1 MIVPNSEVYIL
12 KNVPLE
18 PSFDHTIWFDSADQQ
33 ATAFTTYALAFYF
46 NKVSYQRYPRPY
58 ITLDKTAD
66 ELFDCNY
73 MMFRNT
79 AYGTKWFYAFITQ
92 VEYISN
98 TTSRIYYSIDP
109 MQTYL
114 FDVNVGQCF
123 VEREHAMSDA
133 IGDNLIPESF
143 ELGEYKYQEYAL
155 SNNIFAKT
163 TYAIRVMTT
172 CTAIQNDDGSWVI
185 SRYGG
190 GTVRTGIYTG
200 VNYHYFRYDPNN
212 PQKCVN
218 DCNSMLKAITEATGY
233 GGEDAILSIS
243 IVPYAFCTSIDA
255 LVKDLADPPAGY
267 DYVFDSWSGSFDGYT
282 PKNNK
287 LYTEPFC
294 GVYVDNLQGNAARYA
309 YEYFTDRKPH
319 FEIIGTDN
327 GNLEVVSI
335 PHNYKGLPSCYAE
348 SLTLANFPQ
357 CSWNIDTYRA
367 WLVQNRAT
375 IGAGI
380 LNSSLQFAGS
390 LAAGLAT
397 AGAAGIAAG
406 GIGATTQE
414 ALTWGSKIV
423 PFPNQQNAARAAAIE
438 QSSPGMAFPSTSGIV
453 STVINT
459 VAAVKT
465 AELQPN
471 HAKGQST
478 NSIWA
483 AIGKQGFHYYNYRIQ
498 GQFARI
504 IDDFF
509 SMFGY
514 KTNRL
519 KVPNRNGRKAW
530 NYVKTCGCTL
540 TGSAPA
546 DVTAALVQIYDR
558 GITFWRCIDL
568 STGNPFNRVGNYSL
582 DNSL

>member
-1 MIVPNSEVYIL
+1 MILPDSDVYIL

-18 PSFDHTIWFDSADQQ
+18 PSFDHTIWFDSPEQQ

-46 NKVSYQRYPRPY
+46 DKVSYQRYPRPY

-123 VEREHAMSDA
+123 VEREHAMTDA
-133 IGDNLIPESF
+133 IGDNLNPESF
-143 ELGEYKYQEYAL
+143 ELGEYVYDADYFP
-155 SNNIFAKT
+155 NIFLKT
-163 TYAIRVMTT
+163 NYVICILATWKATYKNN
-172 CTAIQNDDGSWVI
+172 QWVI
-185 SRYGG
+185 EDATTGG
-190 GTVRTGIYTG
+190 VGGVDSGIYTG
-200 VNYHYFRYDPNN
+200 LTKNLCKYDPAN
-212 PQKCVN
+212 P
-218 DCNSMLKAITEATGY
+218 KACAQQANAIIEAATKANKADGIVSITMYPKFFMNWSITGDLATGLVP
-233 GGEDAILSIS
+233 DTVDSI
-243 IVPYAFCTSIDA
+243 PAFT
-255 LVKDLADPPAGY
+255 GT
-267 DYVFDSWSGSFDGYT
+267 FDGYK

-287 LYTEPFC
+287 LYTAPFC
-294 GVYVDNLQGNAARYA
+294 GVYVDNLQGNAANYA
-309 YEYFTDRKPH
+309 YEYFTDRKPM
-319 FEIIGTDN
+319 FNIVGAVN
-327 GNLEVVSI
+327 GNLECASI
-335 PHNYKGLPSCYAE
+335 PINYKGLPTNFQE
-348 SLTLANFPQ
+348 SLLMGGFPQ
-357 CSWNIDTYRA
+357 CAWNVDTFKA
-367 WLVQNRAT
+367 WIAQNKYA
-375 IGAGI
+375 
-380 LNSSLQFAGS
+380 
-390 LAAGLAT
+390 
-397 AGAAGIAAG
+397 IAAG
-406 GIGATTQE
+406 VATTAIDTVKQV
-414 ALTWGSKIV
+414 AL
-423 PFPNQQNAARAAAIE
+423 AATGV
-438 QSSPGMAFPSTSGIV
+438 GMAGEVAGMSAAMTGAGSAQTIQAVGQYANAYQNMQNV
-453 STVINT
+453 SYNAQGDVLNKTINL
-459 VAAVKT
+459 VAQVKT
-465 AELQPN
+465 ASTQPN
-471 HAKGQST
+471 HARGQQS
-478 NSIWA
+478 SSVFCA
-483 AIGKQGFHYYNYRIQ
+483 MGYQGFHYMPYRIQ

-568 STGNPFNRVGNYSL
+568 SAGNPFTRVGNYSL

>member
-1 MIVPNSEVYIL
+1 MILPDSDVYIL

-18 PSFDHTIWFDSADQQ
+18 PSFDHTIWFDSPEQQ

-46 NKVSYQRYPRPY
+46 DKVSYQRYPRPY

-123 VEREHAMSDA
+123 VEREHAMTDA
-133 IGDNLIPESF
+133 IGDNLNPESF
-143 ELGEYKYQEYAL
+143 ELGEYVYDADYFP
-155 SNNIFAKT
+155 NIFLKSNYVICILATWKA
-163 TYAIRVMTT
+163 TYKNN
-172 CTAIQNDDGSWVI
+172 QWVI
-185 SRYGG
+185 EDATTGG
-190 GTVRTGIYTG
+190 VGGVDSGIYTG
-200 VNYHYFRYDPNN
+200 LTKNLCKYDLAN
-212 PQKCVN
+212 PKACVQQAN
-218 DCNSMLKAITEATGY
+218 AIIEAATKANKADGIVSITMYPKFFMNWSITGDLATGLVP
-233 GGEDAILSIS
+233 DTVDSI
-243 IVPYAFCTSIDA
+243 PAFT
-255 LVKDLADPPAGY
+255 GT
-267 DYVFDSWSGSFDGYT
+267 FDGYK

-287 LYTEPFC
+287 LYTAPFC
-294 GVYVDNLQGNAARYA
+294 GVYVDNLQGNAANYA
-309 YEYFTDRKPH
+309 YEYFTDRKPT
-319 FEIIGTDN
+319 FNIVGAVN
-327 GNLEVVSI
+327 GNLECASI
-335 PHNYKGLPSCYAE
+335 PVNYKGLPTNFQE
-348 SLTLANFPQ
+348 SLLMGGFPQ
-357 CSWNIDTYRA
+357 CAWNVDTFKA
-367 WLVQNRAT
+367 WIAQNKYA
-375 IGAGI
+375 
-380 LNSSLQFAGS
+380 
-390 LAAGLAT
+390 
-397 AGAAGIAAG
+397 IAAG
-406 GIGATTQE
+406 VATTTIDTVKQV
-414 ALTWGSKIV
+414 AL
-423 PFPNQQNAARAAAIE
+423 AATGV
-438 QSSPGMAFPSTSGIV
+438 GMAGEVAGMSAAMTGAGSAQTIQAVGQYANAYQNMQNV
-453 STVINT
+453 SYNAQGDVLNKTINL
-459 VAAVKT
+459 VAQVKT
-465 AELQPN
+465 ASTQPN
-471 HAKGQST
+471 HARGQQS
-478 NSIWA
+478 SSVFCA
-483 AIGKQGFHYYNYRIQ
+483 MGYQGFHYMPYRIQ

-509 SMFGY
+509 SMYGY

-568 STGNPFNRVGNYSL
+568 STGNPFTRVGNYSL

>member
-1 MIVPNSEVYIL
+1 MIVPNSEVFIL

-18 PSFDHTIWFDSADQQ
+18 PSFDHTIWFDSPEQQ

-46 NKVSYQRYPRPY
+46 DKVSYQRYPRPY

-123 VEREHAMSDA
+123 VEREHAMTDA
-133 IGDNLIPESF
+133 IGDNLNPESF
-143 ELGEYKYQEYAL
+143 ELGEYVYDADYFP
-155 SNNIFAKT
+155 NIFLKT
-163 TYAIRVMTT
+163 NYVICILATWKATYKNN
-172 CTAIQNDDGSWVI
+172 QWVI
-185 SRYGG
+185 EDATTGG
-190 GTVRTGIYTG
+190 VGGVDSGIYTG
-200 VNYHYFRYDPNN
+200 LTKNLCEYDLAN
-212 PQKCVN
+212 P
-218 DCNSMLKAITEATGY
+218 KACAQQANAIIEAATKANKADGIVSITMYPKFFMNWSITGDLATGLVP
-233 GGEDAILSIS
+233 DTVDSI
-243 IVPYAFCTSIDA
+243 PAFT
-255 LVKDLADPPAGY
+255 GT
-267 DYVFDSWSGSFDGYT
+267 FDGYK

-287 LYTEPFC
+287 LYTAPFC
-294 GVYVDNLQGNAARYA
+294 GVYVDNLQGNAANYA
-309 YEYFTDRKPH
+309 YEYFTARKPM
-319 FEIIGTDN
+319 FNIVGAVN
-327 GNLEVVSI
+327 GNLECASI
-335 PHNYKGLPSCYAE
+335 PINYKGLPTNFQE
-348 SLTLANFPQ
+348 SLLMGGFPQ
-357 CSWNIDTYRA
+357 CAWNVDTFKA
-367 WLVQNRAT
+367 WIAQNKYA
-375 IGAGI
+375 
-380 LNSSLQFAGS
+380 
-390 LAAGLAT
+390 
-397 AGAAGIAAG
+397 IAAG
-406 GIGATTQE
+406 VATTTIDTVKQV
-414 ALTWGSKIV
+414 AL
-423 PFPNQQNAARAAAIE
+423 AATGV
-438 QSSPGMAFPSTSGIV
+438 GMAGEVAGMSAAMTGAGSAQTIQAVGQYANAYQNMQNV
-453 STVINT
+453 SYNAQGDVLNKTINL
-459 VAAVKT
+459 VAQVKT
-465 AELQPN
+465 ASTQPN
-471 HAKGQST
+471 HARGQQS
-478 NSIWA
+478 SSVFCA
-483 AIGKQGFHYYNYRIQ
+483 MGYQGFHYMPYRIQ

-509 SMFGY
+509 SMYGY

-568 STGNPFNRVGNYSL
+568 STGNPFTRVGNYSL

>member
-1 MIVPNSEVYIL
+1 MIVPNSDVYIL

-18 PSFDHTIWFDSADQQ
+18 PSFDHTIWFDSPEQQ

-46 NKVSYQRYPRPY
+46 DKVSYQRYPRPY

-98 TTSRIYYSIDP
+98 TTSRIYYTIDP

-123 VEREHAMSDA
+123 VEREHAMTDA
-133 IGDNLIPESF
+133 IGDNLNPESF
-143 ELGEYKYQEYAL
+143 ELGEYVYDADYFP
-155 SNNIFAKT
+155 NIFLKT
-163 TYAIRVMTT
+163 NYTICILATWEAVYED
-172 CTAIQNDDGSWVI
+172 NKWVI
-185 SRYGG
+185 KDASTGG
-190 GTVRTGIYTG
+190 VGGVDSGIYTG
-200 VNYHYFRYDPNN
+200 LTKNLFNYDLNN
-212 PQKCVN
+212 PKACVRDAN
-218 DCNSMLKAITEATGY
+218 AVIEAATKANKADGIVSITMYPKFFMNWSITGDLATGLVP
-233 GGEDAILSIS
+233 DTVDSI
-243 IVPYAFCTSIDA
+243 PAFT
-255 LVKDLADPPAGY
+255 GT
-267 DYVFDSWSGSFDGYT
+267 FDGYK

-287 LYTEPFC
+287 LYTSPFC
-294 GVYVDNLQGNAARYA
+294 GVYVDNLQGNAANYA
-309 YEYFTDRKPH
+309 YEYFTDRKPT
-319 FEIIGTDN
+319 FNIVGAVN
-327 GNLEVVSI
+327 GNLECASI
-335 PHNYKGLPSCYAE
+335 PINYKGLPTNFQE
-348 SLTLANFPQ
+348 SLLMGGFPQ
-357 CSWNIDTYRA
+357 CAWNVDTFKAWIAQNKYAIAAGVATTTIDTVKNVA
-367 WLVQNRAT
+367 MAAT
-375 IGAGI
+375 GVGM
-380 LNSSLQFAGS
+380 
-390 LAAGLAT
+390 
-397 AGAAGIAAG
+397 AGAAAGMSAAMT
-406 GIGATTQE
+406 GA
-414 ALTWGSKIV
+414 GSAQTIQAV
-423 PFPNQQNAARAAAIE
+423 GQYANAYQNAQNVSYNA
-438 QSSPGMAFPSTSGIV
+438 QSDVLNKT
-453 STVINT
+453 INL
-459 VAAVKT
+459 VAQVKT
-465 AELQPN
+465 ASTQPN
-471 HAKGQST
+471 HARGQQS
-478 NSIWA
+478 SSVFCA
-483 AIGKQGFHYYNYRIQ
+483 MGYQGFHYMPYRIQ

-568 STGNPFNRVGNYSL
+568 STGNPFTRVGNYSL

>member
-98 TTSRIYYSIDP
+98 TTSRIYYTIDP

-123 VEREHAMSDA
+123 VEREHAMTDA
-133 IGDNLIPESF
+133 IGDNLNPESF
-143 ELGEYKYQEYAL
+143 ELGEYVYDADYFP
-155 SNNIFAKT
+155 SIFEKEGYVICILATWRANKT
-163 TYAIRVMTT
+163 DSGWEIV
-172 CTAIQNDDGSWVI
+172 DVS
-185 SRYGG
+185 YGG
-190 GTVRTGIYTG
+190 TGGIDSGIYTG
-200 VNYHYFRYDPNN
+200 
-212 PQKCVN
+212 
-218 DCNSMLKAITEATGY
+218 
-233 GGEDAILSIS
+233 
-243 IVPYAFCTSIDA
+243 
-255 LVKDLADPPAGY
+255 LVKNICEETDVGKAAAKANDLIAAATKANKADGIVSITMFPKYFLNISVSSSIAVKPENHEFNDVPAFTGT
-267 DYVFDSWSGSFDGYT
+267 FDGYK

-287 LYTEPFC
+287 LYTAPFC
-294 GVYVDNLQGNAARYA
+294 GVYVDNLQGNAANYA
-309 YEYFTDRKPH
+309 YEYFADRKPK
-319 FEIIGTDN
+319 FNIVGAAN
-327 GNLEVVSI
+327 GNLECASI
-335 PHNYKGLPSCYAE
+335 PMNYKGLLVNYPEAMIMGG
-348 SLTLANFPQ
+348 FPQ
-357 CSWNIDTYRA
+357 CAWNVDTFKA
-367 WLVQNRAT
+367 WIAQNKYA
-375 IGAGI
+375 
-380 LNSSLQFAGS
+380 
-390 LAAGLAT
+390 
-397 AGAAGIAAG
+397 IAAG
-406 GIGATTQE
+406 VATTAIDTAKQV
-414 ALTWGSKIV
+414 AL
-423 PFPNQQNAARAAAIE
+423 AA
-438 QSSPGMAFPSTSGIV
+438 SGVGMAGEVAGMSAAMTGAGSAQTIQAVGQYANAYQNMQNV
-453 STVINT
+453 SYNAQGDVLDKTINR
-459 VAAVKT
+459 VAQVKT
-465 AELQPN
+465 ASTQPN
-471 HAKGQST
+471 HARGQQSS
-478 NSIWA
+478 SIYCA
-483 AIGKQGFHYYNYRIQ
+483 MGAQGFHYMPYRIQ

-546 DVTAALVQIYDR
+546 DVAAALVQIYDR

>member
-1 MIVPNSEVYIL
+1 MIVPNSEVFIL

-18 PSFDHTIWFDSADQQ
+18 PSFDHTIWFDSPEQQ

-46 NKVSYQRYPRPY
+46 DKVSYQRYPRPY

-123 VEREHAMSDA
+123 VEREHAMTDA
-133 IGDNLIPESF
+133 IGDNLNPESF
-143 ELGEYKYQEYAL
+143 ELGEYVYDADYFP
-155 SNNIFAKT
+155 NIFLKT
-163 TYAIRVMTT
+163 NYVICILATWKATYKDNR
-172 CTAIQNDDGSWVI
+172 WVI
-185 SRYGG
+185 EDATTGG
-190 GTVRTGIYTG
+190 VGGVDSGIYTG
-200 VNYHYFRYDPNN
+200 LTKNLCEYDLAN
-212 PQKCVN
+212 P
-218 DCNSMLKAITEATGY
+218 KACAQQANAIIEAATKANKADGIVSITMYPKFFMNWSITGDLATGLVP
-233 GGEDAILSIS
+233 DTVDSI
-243 IVPYAFCTSIDA
+243 PAFT
-255 LVKDLADPPAGY
+255 GT
-267 DYVFDSWSGSFDGYT
+267 FDGYK

-287 LYTEPFC
+287 LYTAPFC
-294 GVYVDNLQGNAARYA
+294 GVYVDNLQGNAANYA
-309 YEYFTDRKPH
+309 YEYFTDRKPM
-319 FEIIGTDN
+319 FNIVGAVN
-327 GNLEVVSI
+327 GNLECASI
-335 PHNYKGLPSCYAE
+335 PINYKGLPTNFQE
-348 SLTLANFPQ
+348 SLLMGGFPQ
-357 CSWNIDTYRA
+357 CAWNVDTFKA
-367 WLVQNRAT
+367 WIAQNKYA
-375 IGAGI
+375 
-380 LNSSLQFAGS
+380 
-390 LAAGLAT
+390 
-397 AGAAGIAAG
+397 IAAG
-406 GIGATTQE
+406 VATTAIDTVKQV
-414 ALTWGSKIV
+414 AL
-423 PFPNQQNAARAAAIE
+423 AATGV
-438 QSSPGMAFPSTSGIV
+438 GMAGEVAGMSAAMTGAGSAQTIQAVGQYANAYQNMQNV
-453 STVINT
+453 SYNAQGDVLNKTINL
-459 VAAVKT
+459 VAQVKT
-465 AELQPN
+465 ASTQPN
-471 HAKGQST
+471 HARGQQS
-478 NSIWA
+478 SSVFCA
-483 AIGKQGFHYYNYRIQ
+483 MGYQGFHYMPYRIQ

-568 STGNPFNRVGNYSL
+568 STGNPFTRVGNYSL

>member
-1 MIVPNSEVYIL
+1 MILPDSEVYIL

-66 ELFDCNY
+66 DLFNCNY

-98 TTSRIYYSIDP
+98 TTSRIYYTIDP

-123 VEREHAMSDA
+123 VEREHAMTDA
-133 IGDNLIPESF
+133 IGDNLNPESF
-143 ELGEYKYQEYAL
+143 ELGEYVYDADYFP
-155 SNNIFAKT
+155 NIFLKT
-163 TYAIRVMTT
+163 NYVICILATWKAVYED
-172 CTAIQNDDGSWVI
+172 NKWVI
-185 SRYGG
+185 KDASTGG
-190 GTVRTGIYTG
+190 VGGVDSGIYTG
-200 VNYHYFRYDPNN
+200 LTKNLFEYDLAN
-212 PQKCVN
+212 P
-218 DCNSMLKAITEATGY
+218 KACTANANAVIEAATKANKADGIVSITMYPKFFMNWSITGDLATGLVP
-233 GGEDAILSIS
+233 DTVDSI
-243 IVPYAFCTSIDA
+243 PAF
-255 LVKDLADPPAGY
+255 
-267 DYVFDSWSGSFDGYT
+267 SGTFDGYK

-287 LYTEPFC
+287 LYTAPFC
-294 GVYVDNLQGNAARYA
+294 GVYVDNMQGNAANYA
-309 YEYFTDRKPH
+309 YEYFKDRKPV
-319 FEIIGTDN
+319 FNIVGAVN
-327 GNLEVVSI
+327 GNLECASI
-335 PHNYKGLPSCYAE
+335 PINYKGLPTNFQE
-348 SLTLANFPQ
+348 SLIMGGFPQ
-357 CSWNIDTYRA
+357 CAWNVDTFKA
-367 WLVQNRAT
+367 WIAQNKYA
-375 IGAGI
+375 
-380 LNSSLQFAGS
+380 
-390 LAAGLAT
+390 
-397 AGAAGIAAG
+397 IAAG
-406 GIGATTQE
+406 VANTAIDTVKQVALAATGVGMAGEVAGMSAAMTGA
-414 ALTWGSKIV
+414 GSAQTIQAV
-423 PFPNQQNAARAAAIE
+423 GQYANAYQNA
-438 QSSPGMAFPSTSGIV
+438 QNV
-453 STVINT
+453 SYNTQGDILNKTINL
-459 VAAVKT
+459 VAQVKT
-465 AELQPN
+465 ASTQPN
-471 HAKGQST
+471 HARGQQS
-478 NSIWA
+478 SSVFCA
-483 AIGKQGFHYYNYRIQ
+483 MGYQGFHYMPYRIQ

-504 IDDFF
+504 VDDFF
-509 SMFGY
+509 SMYGY

-530 NYVKTCGCTL
+530 NYVKTCGCNL

>member
-1 MIVPNSEVYIL
+1 MILPDSQVYIL

-66 ELFDCNY
+66 DLFNCNY

-98 TTSRIYYSIDP
+98 TTSRIYYTIDP

-143 ELGEYKYQEYAL
+143 ELGEYVYDNDYFP
-155 SNNIFAKT
+155 NIFAKT
-163 TYAIRVMTT
+163 NYVICILATWKAVYED
-172 CTAIQNDDGSWVI
+172 NKWVI
-185 SRYGG
+185 KDATTGG
-190 GTVRTGIYTG
+190 VGGVDSGIYTG
-200 VNYHYFRYDPNN
+200 LTKNLFKYDLDNPKACVEKANN
-212 PQKCVN
+212 VIEAAT
-218 DCNSMLKAITEATGY
+218 KANKADGIVSITMYPKFFMNWSITGDLATGLVP
-233 GGEDAILSIS
+233 DTVDSI
-243 IVPYAFCTSIDA
+243 PAFT
-255 LVKDLADPPAGY
+255 GT
-267 DYVFDSWSGSFDGYT
+267 FDGYK

-287 LYTEPFC
+287 LYTAPFC
-294 GVYVDNLQGNAARYA
+294 GVYVDNLQGNAANYA
-309 YEYFTDRKPH
+309 YEYFANRKPT
-319 FEIIGTDN
+319 FNIVGAVN
-327 GNLEVVSI
+327 GNLECASI
-335 PHNYKGLPSCYAE
+335 PLNYKGLPTNFQE
-348 SLTLANFPQ
+348 SLLMGGFPQ
-357 CSWNIDTYRA
+357 CAWNVDTFKA
-367 WLVQNRAT
+367 WIAQNKYA
-375 IGAGI
+375 
-380 LNSSLQFAGS
+380 
-390 LAAGLAT
+390 
-397 AGAAGIAAG
+397 IAAG
-406 GIGATTQE
+406 VATTAIDTVKQVALAATGVGMAGE
-414 ALTWGSKIV
+414 AAGMSAAMTGAGSAQTIQAV
-423 PFPNQQNAARAAAIE
+423 GQYANAYQNA
-438 QSSPGMAFPSTSGIV
+438 QNV
-453 STVINT
+453 SYNTQGDILNKTINL
-459 VAAVKT
+459 VAQVKT
-465 AELQPN
+465 ASTQPN
-471 HAKGQST
+471 HARGQQS
-478 NSIWA
+478 SSVFCA
-483 AIGKQGFHYYNYRIQ
+483 MGYQGFHYMPYRIQ

-509 SMFGY
+509 SMYGY

-546 DVTAALVQIYDR
+546 DVTASLVQIYDK

-568 STGNPFNRVGNYSL
+568 STGNPFNRVGNYAL

>member
-1 MIVPNSEVYIL
+1 MILPDSEVYIL

-66 ELFDCNY
+66 DLFDCNY

-123 VEREHAMSDA
+123 VEREHAMTDA
-133 IGDNLIPESF
+133 IGDNLNPESF
-143 ELGEYKYQEYAL
+143 ELGEYVYDNDYFP
-155 SNNIFAKT
+155 NIFAKSNYVICILAT
-163 TYAIRVMTT
+163 WKATYEG
-172 CTAIQNDDGSWVI
+172 NKWVI
-185 SRYGG
+185 KDSSTGG
-190 GTVRTGIYTG
+190 VGGVDSGIYTG
-200 VNYHYFRYDPNN
+200 LTKNLFEYDLSN
-212 PQKCVN
+212 PRACVEN
-218 DCNSMLKAITEATGY
+218 ANAVITEATKANKADG
-233 GGEDAILSIS
+233 IVSITMYPKFFMNWS
-243 IVPYAFCTSIDA
+243 ITG
-255 LVKDLADPPAGY
+255 DLATGLVPDTVDSIPAFTGT
-267 DYVFDSWSGSFDGYT
+267 FDGYK

-287 LYTEPFC
+287 LYTAPFC
-294 GVYVDNLQGNAARYA
+294 GVYVDNLQGNAANYA
-309 YEYFTDRKPH
+309 YEYFANRKPT
-319 FEIIGTDN
+319 FNIVGAVN
-327 GNLEVVSI
+327 GNLECASI
-335 PHNYKGLPSCYAE
+335 PINYKGLPTNFQE
-348 SLTLANFPQ
+348 SLIMGGFPQ
-357 CSWNIDTYRA
+357 CAWNVDTFKA
-367 WLVQNRAT
+367 WIAQNKYA
-375 IGAGI
+375 
-380 LNSSLQFAGS
+380 
-390 LAAGLAT
+390 
-397 AGAAGIAAG
+397 IAAG
-406 GIGATTQE
+406 VATTAIDTVKQA
-414 ALTWGSKIV
+414 AL
-423 PFPNQQNAARAAAIE
+423 AATGV
-438 QSSPGMAFPSTSGIV
+438 GMAGEVAGMSAAMTGAGSAQTIQAVGQYANSYQNMQNV
-453 STVINT
+453 SYNTQEDILNKTVNL
-459 VAAVKT
+459 VAQVKT
-465 AELQPN
+465 ASTQPN
-471 HAKGQST
+471 HARGQQS
-478 NSIWA
+478 SSVFCA
-483 AIGKQGFHYYNYRIQ
+483 MGYQGFHYMTYRIQ

-509 SMFGY
+509 SMYGY

-519 KVPNRNGRKAW
+519 KIPNRNGRKAW

-546 DVTAALVQIYDR
+546 DVTASLVQIYNR

-568 STGNPFNRVGNYSL
+568 SAGNPFTRVGDYTL

>member
-1 MIVPNSEVYIL
+1 MILPDSEVFIL

-18 PSFDHTIWFDSADQQ
+18 PSFDHTIWFDSPEQQ

-66 ELFDCNY
+66 DLFDCNY

-123 VEREHAMSDA
+123 VEREHAMTDA
-133 IGDNLIPESF
+133 IGDNLNPESF
-143 ELGEYKYQEYAL
+143 ELGEYVYDNDYFP
-155 SNNIFAKT
+155 NIFAKSNYVICILAT
-163 TYAIRVMTT
+163 WKATYED
-172 CTAIQNDDGSWVI
+172 NKWVI
-185 SRYGG
+185 KDSSTGG
-190 GTVRTGIYTG
+190 VGGVDSGIYTG
-200 VNYHYFRYDPNN
+200 LTKNLFEYDLDN
-212 PQKCVN
+212 PRACVEN
-218 DCNSMLKAITEATGY
+218 ANAVITEATKANKADG
-233 GGEDAILSIS
+233 IVSITMYPKFFMNWS
-243 IVPYAFCTSIDA
+243 ITG
-255 LVKDLADPPAGY
+255 DLATGLVPDTVDSIPAFTGT
-267 DYVFDSWSGSFDGYT
+267 FDGYK

-287 LYTEPFC
+287 LYTAPFC
-294 GVYVDNLQGNAARYA
+294 GVYVDNLQGNAANYA
-309 YEYFTDRKPH
+309 YEYFTDRKPT
-319 FEIIGTDN
+319 FNIVGAVN
-327 GNLEVVSI
+327 GNLECASI
-335 PHNYKGLPSCYAE
+335 PINYKGLPTNFQEA
-348 SLTLANFPQ
+348 LIMGGFPQ
-357 CSWNIDTYRA
+357 CAWNVDTFKA
-367 WLVQNRAT
+367 WIAQNKYA
-375 IGAGI
+375 
-380 LNSSLQFAGS
+380 
-390 LAAGLAT
+390 
-397 AGAAGIAAG
+397 IAAG
-406 GIGATTQE
+406 VATTAISTAARVGAAIATGGLSE
-414 ALTWGSKIV
+414 IAAAPAAAGANVVS
-423 PFPNQQNAARAAAIE
+423 FPNAYQPPTGGGSGGGITGAAING
-438 QSSPGMAFPSTSGIV
+438 SSNILNDT
-453 STVINT
+453 INL
-459 VAAVKT
+459 VAQVKT
-465 AELQPN
+465 ASTQPN
-471 HAKGQST
+471 HARGQQS
-478 NSIWA
+478 SSVFCA
-483 AIGKQGFHYYNYRIQ
+483 MGYQGFHYMTYRIQ

-509 SMFGY
+509 SKFGY

-519 KVPNRNGRKAW
+519 KIPNRNGRKAW

-568 STGNPFNRVGNYSL
+568 SAGNPFTRVGDYTL